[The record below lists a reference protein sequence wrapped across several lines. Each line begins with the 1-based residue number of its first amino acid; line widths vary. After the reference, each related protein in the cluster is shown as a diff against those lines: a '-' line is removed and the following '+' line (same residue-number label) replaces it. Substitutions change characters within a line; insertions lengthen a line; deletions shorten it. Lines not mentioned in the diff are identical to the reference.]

1 MSIIKKFF
9 TLFSCKSSCAFN
21 NQEFDINLNDM
32 KLGEFK
38 LKNKDILLIH
48 KILSKRKKIRNI
60 KEITEV

>member
-1 MSIIKKFF
+1 MSFIKKFV